1 MNYQKLFCK
10 PIPSISTPFL
20 ADGNVDYAMLEVMIE
35 QYLAWGHDV
44 LMLTAGDS
52 NFACMSDAEIAQV
65 TFAVLKQAG
74 SRAAVIVADRYFAT
88 NAALEFAEETAKRGA
103 ACYMALPPDWGA
115 SVMPDELI
123 AHYRAIGKIIPVMA
137 VTNIFSPRGP
147 MGFGMTVCEKL
158 LEVPE
163 VVAVK
168 DDVCGEFG
176 RKMYD
181 LLAGSKAMISGGQK
195 QNHFD
200 LAAYGETGHL
210 TTFGRFMP
218 EVSEA
223 YWKLYHAGDLNK
235 AMEIIKQIDM
245 PYFDLICG
253 FRGGFNAGIYGSLEL
268 AGVAKRF
275 RREPYATITGEDME
289 KLQAFHAKV
298 PGILQQII

>member
-1 MNYQKLFCK
+1 MDCRKLFCK
-10 PIPSISTPFL
+10 SIPSISTPFL
-20 ADGNVDYAMLEVMIE
+20 ADGNVDFAMLEVMVE
-35 QYLAWGHDV
+35 QYLDWGHEV

-52 NFACMSDAEIAQV
+52 NFACMSDEEIAEV
-65 TFAVLKQAG
+65 TFAVLKQTG

-88 NAALEFAEETAKRGA
+88 NAALEFAEETARRGA

-115 SVMPDELI
+115 SIMPDELI

-137 VTNIFSPRGP
+137 VTNIFIPRGA

-158 LEVPE
+158 LDVPE

-168 DDVCGEFG
+168 DDVCGVFG
-176 RKMYD
+176 RNMYTM
-181 LLAGSKAMISGGQK
+181 LAESKAMISGGQK

-200 LAAYGETGHL
+200 LAAYGSSGHL

-218 EVSEA
+218 EVSRA
-223 YWKLYHAGDLNK
+223 YWKLYQAGDLTK
-235 AMEIIKQIDM
+235 AAEIIKQIDM
-245 PYFDLICG
+245 PYFKLICG

-275 RREPYATITGEDME
+275 RRAPYATISGEDME
-289 KLQAFHAKV
+289 KLQEFHGKV